1 MNSIA
6 VAIKDSLGRLKAEGA
21 TAPTVAFF
29 VFIVSYVLINP
40 NLLSPFQL
48 QTSANLVVP
57 LALAALAQLI
67 VVVSG
72 GIDISLGATM
82 SLVNVTFAL
91 VMVENSAAI
100 SVGLALAVGL
110 GVGLVNGLLI
120 AYGRLPAIAVTL
132 SMFFIVGALTR
143 ELMDRPGGGV
153 TIEFSQL
160 VSGELIPYLPTSI
173 VWLTLIAVGLWAI
186 MHRTNLGRSIF
197 AAGSS
202 PEGLE
207 ATGISYRRT
216 ILATY
221 VLSGGI
227 IALAAI
233 ILAGSTLTG
242 DPRAGDS
249 YLLNSIAAVALA
261 GVSFAG
267 GRGSIIGTIFAAM
280 TLALISSLL
289 FFAGVNSNW
298 SFVISALIVIAV
310 VGLPALVSKFRIW
323 QAGRK

>member
-1 MNSIA
+1 MKNFGFGRA
-6 VAIKDSLGRLKAEGA
+6 GLLRLKREGA
-21 TAPTVAFF
+21 TAPTFAFL

-82 SLVNVTFAL
+82 SLVNVSFAL
-91 VMVENSAAI
+91 AMVDNSIPMALAI
-100 SVGLALAVGL
+100 GIGTGLAI
-110 GVGLVNGLLI
+110 GLVNGFLI
-120 AYGRLPAIAVTL
+120 AYGKLPAIAVTL

-143 ELMDRPGGGV
+143 ELMDRPGGGI
-153 TIEFSQL
+153 TFEFSQL
-160 VSGELIPYLPTSI
+160 TTGQLLPFLPTSI
-173 VWLTLIAVGLWAI
+173 VWLVLIAVLLWVV

-197 AAGSS
+197 ASGAS

-207 ATGISYRRT
+207 ASGISYRHT
-216 ILATY
+216 ILFTY
-221 VLSGGI
+221 VLSSL
-227 IALAAI
+227 IASFAAI

-242 DPRAGDS
+242 DPRAGDA

-267 GRGSIIGTIFAAM
+267 GRGSILGTILAAM

-298 SFVISALIVIAV
+298 SFIIAALIVISV
-310 VGLPALVSKFRIW
+310 VGLPAIGAKLRNW
-323 QAGRK
+323 RAGQK